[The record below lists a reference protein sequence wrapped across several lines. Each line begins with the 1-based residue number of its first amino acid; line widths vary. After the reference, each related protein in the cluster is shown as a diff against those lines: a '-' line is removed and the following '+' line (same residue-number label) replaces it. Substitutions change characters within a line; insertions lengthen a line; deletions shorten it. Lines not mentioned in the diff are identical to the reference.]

1 MCGPLFQATAA
12 KVTSSLLAPT
22 VGAAEGVQPVSILRQ
37 QPPHVLGQRGEVGVE
52 VADLGGGDELHQ
64 GEDGD
69 GHHHRL
75 GQEHHRAWSGGQGG
89 DDDYVMVCIS
99 PHSLQ
104 L

>member
-1 MCGPLFQATAA
+1 MCGPSFQATAA

-22 VGAAEGVQPVSILRQ
+22 VGAAEGVQPVSVLRQ

-75 GQEHHRAWSGGQGG
+75 GQEHHRAWSIG
-89 DDDYVMVCIS
+89 S
-99 PHSLQ
+99 R
-104 L
+104 